1 MPVST
6 SSFSLL
12 LDGFSPCEQMLRVS
26 QELQVGGAQS
36 TALEVERLLSDV
48 AAVTEERDQL
58 KEDMKENVDMVCGRV
73 FWGSPRR
80 RLAFTNDTVTTDDR
94 DSGGA
99 QGGAGEQPRA
109 EKEDQTPGSCS
120 GSKGGEFPAGGASD

>member
-73 FWGSPRR
+73 FLGFS
-80 RLAFTNDTVTTDDR
+80 
-94 DSGGA
+94 
-99 QGGAGEQPRA
+99 
-109 EKEDQTPGSCS
+109 TPTFCIH
-120 GSKGGEFPAGGASD
+120 